1 RMVLGLVLLPAAILL
16 LADTANVMFLIFALH
31 YSSIFSPPPEAF
43 TIPANIVRGVFYLL
57 PLTFFLGVLR
67 LRARRAKVSR
77 LVVELGGGP
86 GGGSVEEAVANT
98 LGDPGA
104 QVGFW
109 LPVNEMY
116 VSIEGHPLEL
126 PGEGSGRVA
135 TRLQRDGEP
144 LAVIVH
150 DATLLEDPGFVEAV
164 GSAARLAVENERL
177 QAEVRAQLEEVK
189 ASRARILAAGD
200 MERRR
205 IERNLH
211 DGAQQRLV
219 SLALALRMAGDRA
232 GEHTDPQLAELL
244 QEAKDDLTAALEE
257 LRELSR
263 GLHPG
268 ILSDGGLGAA
278 IETLTERAVV
288 PVLVEVPEERFPEDV
303 EVAAYF
309 VVSEALANVAKHSGA
324 SRATVKIARTDAQVR
339 VEVTDDGVG
348 GADPRSGSGLRGL
361 DDRVAAIDGLLDIES
376 PPGRGTSVVASL
388 PCG

>member
-1 RMVLGLVLLPAAILL
+1 
-16 LADTANVMFLIFALH
+16 
-31 YSSIFSPPPEAF
+31 
-43 TIPANIVRGVFYLL
+43 
-57 PLTFFLGVLR
+57 
-67 LRARRAKVSR
+67 
-77 LVVELGGGP
+77 
-86 GGGSVEEAVANT
+86 
-98 LGDPGA
+98 
-104 QVGFW
+104 
-109 LPVNEMY
+109 
-116 VSIEGHPLEL
+116 
-126 PGEGSGRVA
+126 
-135 TRLQRDGEP
+135 
-144 LAVIVH
+144 
-150 DATLLEDPGFVEAV
+150 
-164 GSAARLAVENERL
+164 
-177 QAEVRAQLEEVK
+177 
-189 ASRARILAAGD
+189 
-200 MERRR
+200 
-205 IERNLH
+205 
-211 DGAQQRLV
+211 
-219 SLALALRMAGDRA
+219 MAGDRA